1 MKIFTG
7 TAETLP
13 AGMLLAM
20 ARYRHQVFVERL
32 GWTLQSHAGMEFDQ
46 FDRRDTVYV
55 VACDPQARVIGTAR
69 LLPTHRPYLLAEVFP
84 ELLGDAP
91 APRTPLVWEISRFA
105 AVKLEDDKARSTM
118 FSTSLS
124 LDLLRAAMAVA
135 RSAGARRLISVSP
148 VGIERILRR
157 GGFRIERAAAPLCID
172 GQALF
177 ACWLELQPCAQPVRC
192 DRRQAGSR
200 SYPASP

>member
-55 VACDPQARVIGTAR
+55 VACDPQARIIGTAR
-69 LLPTHRPYLLAEVFP
+69 LLPTHRPYLLAEIFP

-105 AVKLEDDKARSTM
+105 AVNLDDDKARSTM
-118 FSTSLS
+118 FSTSFS

-157 GGFRIERAAAPLCID
+157 GGFRIERAAAPLRID
-172 GQALF
+172 GHALF
-177 ACWLELQPCAQPVRC
+177 ACWLELQPCAQPAPCGRT
-192 DRRQAGSR
+192 QAVSCSCR
-200 SYPASP
+200 ASP